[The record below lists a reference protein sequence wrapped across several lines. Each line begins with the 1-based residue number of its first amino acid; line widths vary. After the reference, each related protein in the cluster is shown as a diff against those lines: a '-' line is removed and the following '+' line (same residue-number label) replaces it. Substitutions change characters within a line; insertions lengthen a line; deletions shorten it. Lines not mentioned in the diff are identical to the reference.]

1 MLMAEEAADI
11 GVNQSRKQAPNPY
24 SAPAQPA
31 LVSPVAEPAAPAV
44 GPAPA
49 SDGQGWTAATKSK
62 APTAAAGATESD
74 STLSKIFGLWTD
86 GGKSQGLTGAAAN
99 GLFGSKDEAAAPK
112 VTEAEV
118 KAADSERKNL
128 DKQLV
133 ELALDE
139 KQQAAIKERTQGLSG
154 AALVQEMAAL
164 KRAMS
169 GPNADRALAT
179 YSDLSKLAA
188 TDPKAKE
195 RLTPEVMA
203 MMVSGV
209 GDRRTDSDRGQS
221 GILGGRQ
228 ARDSAQGLLSMN
240 DSDYKK
246 TVELLH
252 QAGTDKDGKEIPGA
266 DPHAEQALILKAIA
280 ARKQQFKAVDE
291 GAVDKVLGVL
301 GLHDSPAAKAAKDI
315 EGFAKDIRGTKR
327 DELIRTTAVIDIDG
341 AKDDDGLKQRYSHT
355 CVPTTAQMVKGE
367 ADPIYA
373 RKLNREGLGNLDTE
387 SETAKEQRKEL
398 EAGNGQAVSRQGAE
412 DRAKVREGMVKLKEE
427 GRLTPQ
433 QQANLAR
440 YLRGWAPEKEDTV
453 EDRNKAI
460 AELRKVQGGHP
471 TDAELAR
478 IRDDGDKVGTG
489 MDEQK
494 GLNNIASSTTDI
506 NYQRTATKGNLESQ
520 QKEIDAALKDGQSV
534 PFSISGG
541 SLANIKAAK
550 DDPDGTKKVL
560 IRDPGTGKEEWF
572 TQDEVL
578 QGSGHAMLLSDVRT
592 DKDGKK
598 RYLMSDPMSGATRWV
613 SEADLKSGAFAK
625 PGGAF
630 PDLGVV
636 DTRVDDVYLD
646 GAAGK

>member
-1 MLMAEEAADI
+1 MDRD
-11 GVNQSRKQAPNPY
+11 GPQPRKAKLRQRLRGRPNPTPRY
-24 SAPAQPA
+24 LRS
-31 LVSPVAEPAAPAV
+31 L
-44 GPAPA
+44 
-49 SDGQGWTAATKSK
+49 
-62 APTAAAGATESD
+62 
-74 STLSKIFGLWTD
+74 GLWTD

-99 GLFGSKDEAAAPK
+99 GLFGSKDEAAPK

-118 KAADSERKNL
+118 KVADSERKNL

-188 TDPKAKE
+188 MDPKAKE
-195 RLTPEVMA
+195 RLTPEVM

-315 EGFAKDIRGTKR
+315 KGFAKDIRGTKR
-327 DELIRTTAVIDIDG
+327 VW
-341 AKDDDGLKQRYSHT
+341 
-355 CVPTTAQMVKGE
+355 
-367 ADPIYA
+367 
-373 RKLNREGLGNLDTE
+373 
-387 SETAKEQRKEL
+387 
-398 EAGNGQAVSRQGAE
+398 SR
-412 DRAKVREGMVKLKEE
+412 
-427 GRLTPQ
+427 
-433 QQANLAR
+433 
-440 YLRGWAPEKEDTV
+440 
-453 EDRNKAI
+453 
-460 AELRKVQGGHP
+460 
-471 TDAELAR
+471 
-478 IRDDGDKVGTG
+478 
-489 MDEQK
+489 
-494 GLNNIASSTTDI
+494 
-506 NYQRTATKGNLESQ
+506 
-520 QKEIDAALKDGQSV
+520 SV
-534 PFSISGG
+534 PLQLSISM
-541 SLANIKAAK
+541 APK
-550 DDPDGTKKVL
+550 TM
-560 IRDPGTGKEEWF
+560 TG
-572 TQDEVL
+572 
-578 QGSGHAMLLSDVRT
+578 
-592 DKDGKK
+592 
-598 RYLMSDPMSGATRWV
+598 
-613 SEADLKSGAFAK
+613 
-625 PGGAF
+625 
-630 PDLGVV
+630 
-636 DTRVDDVYLD
+636 
-646 GAAGK
+646 